1 MSKRNVILVEDH
13 PLYREGIKSILNHS
27 LRYKAVGEAATLAEA
42 LPLLEREKPDFALI
56 DLTLGEESGIEVVR
70 HIARNCPETY
80 PVVVSMH
87 TEIDYLLEALKNGA
101 RGYIVKESAGD
112 QLLAGLDSIAQGNYF
127 IDSSLSNSLVEL
139 LLQSPA
145 QRCADPHDSDYEKLT
160 SREQE
165 ILRGLAEGLSSKE
178 IAERLFIS
186 AKTVENHRANI
197 MHKLQVH
204 SSVELIRYAARI
216 GIIDFEQWAAAPADA
231 RDAGGPN

>member
-1 MSKRNVILVEDH
+1 MSKRSVILVEDH
-13 PLYREGIKSILNHS
+13 PLYREGIKSILNNS
-27 LRYKAVGEAATLAEA
+27 LRYKAVGEAALLADA
-42 LPLLEREKPDFALI
+42 LSLLEKEKPDFALI
-56 DLTLGEESGIEVVR
+56 DITLGDESGIEVVR
-70 HIARNCPETY
+70 RIACDYPDTL

-87 TEIDYLLEALKNGA
+87 TGIDYLREALKNGA

-112 QLLAGLDSIAQGNYF
+112 QLLAGLDAIAQGNYY
-127 IDSSLSNSLVEL
+127 IDSSLSNCIVEL
-139 LLQSPA
+139 LLNSPA
-145 QRCADPHDSDYEKLT
+145 RRGEELHDAEYDALT

-186 AKTVENHRANI
+186 AKTVENHRTNI

-216 GIIDFEQWAAAPADA
+216 GIIDFEQWTATRGEP
-231 RDAGGPN
+231 RDGS

>member
-1 MSKRNVILVEDH
+1 MSKRSVILVEDH
-13 PLYREGIKSILNHS
+13 PLYREGIKSILNNS
-27 LRYKAVGEAATLAEA
+27 LRYKAVGEAALLADA
-42 LPLLEREKPDFALI
+42 LSLLEKEKPDFALI

-70 HIARNCPETY
+70 RIARDFPDTL

-87 TEIDYLLEALKNGA
+87 TGIDYLREALKNGA

-112 QLLAGLDSIAQGNYF
+112 QLLAGLDAIAQGNYY
-127 IDSSLSNSLVEL
+127 IDSSLSNCIVEL
-139 LLQSPA
+139 LLSSPA
-145 QRCADPHDSDYEKLT
+145 RRGEELHDAEYDALT

-165 ILRGLAEGLSSKE
+165 VLRGLAEGLSSKE

-186 AKTVENHRANI
+186 AKTVENHRSNI

-216 GIIDFEQWAAAPADA
+216 GIIDFEQWTAAREEP
-231 RDAGGPN
+231 RDGS